1 MMGFFDA
8 DGTVLHVARAGQ
20 GRPLVFV
27 NSLGSD
33 FRIWD
38 DVLPAL
44 TPRAEVIR
52 YDKRG
57 HGLSDL
63 GPISMDAHVAD
74 LAALLDGLATGPAV
88 VCGLSVGGQIA
99 LGLSA
104 ARPDLIRGL
113 ILMDTGHRIGT
124 PAMWDDRIATV
135 EPAGIAGIAAENDR
149 LTRWFTPAFHAT
161 RPADLAGAR
170 NMLIRTPV
178 EGYLGTSCR
187 AIRDADFTGCRAGGC
202 GFRRFAWWAIRTAP
216 PRPHLVAEMAGLIPG
231 ARFEIVADA
240 GHLPCIEQPGVTAAL
255 IGGFLDALEA
265 GAVSDRR
272 DTGMAVRRAV
282 LGDAHVDRAEAAKTP
297 FDAPFQELIVESAWG
312 TVWASDRIS
321 RRERSMLTL
330 AVLAATGNFAEI
342 PMHVRATRNTGASQ
356 ADVMEA
362 FLHAAIYA
370 GVPRANEAIR
380 LAKQTYAEMEGEG

>member
-63 GPISMDAHVAD
+63 GPISMEGHVAD

-124 PAMWDDRIATV
+124 PAMWDERIATI
-135 EPAGIAGIAAENDR
+135 ESGGIAAAAEAT
-149 LTRWFTPAFHAT
+149 LVRWFTPEFHAT

-178 EGYLGTSCR
+178 PGYLGMCR
-187 AIRDADFTGCRAGGC
+187 AIRDADFTRAAQAVSVPTLCIVGDQDGS
-202 GFRRFAWWAIRTAP
+202 TP
-216 PRPHLVAEMAGLIPG
+216 PDLVEEMAGLIPG

-255 IGGFLDALEA
+255 IGGFLDAVEA
-265 GAVSDRR
+265 GS
-272 DTGMAVRRAV
+272 
-282 LGDAHVDRAEAAKTP
+282 
-297 FDAPFQELIVESAWG
+297 
-312 TVWASDRIS
+312 
-321 RRERSMLTL
+321 
-330 AVLAATGNFAEI
+330 
-342 PMHVRATRNTGASQ
+342 
-356 ADVMEA
+356 
-362 FLHAAIYA
+362 
-370 GVPRANEAIR
+370 
-380 LAKQTYAEMEGEG
+380 

>member
-1 MMGFFDA
+1 MQFTAANGI
-8 DGTVLHVARAGQ
+8 TLHTDRAGA
-20 GRPLVFV
+20 GPPIVFV

-38 DVLPAL
+38 AVLPAL
-44 TPRAEVIR
+44 TQRAEVIR

-63 GPISMDAHVAD
+63 GPITMDAHVAD

-88 VCGLSVGGQIA
+88 ICGLSVGGQIA

-135 EPAGIAGIAAENDR
+135 TAAGIAGIAENI

-178 EGYLGTSCR
+178 EGYLGTSA
-187 AIRDADFTGCRAGGC
+187 AIRDADFTVAARALRVPTLCMVGDQDGS
-202 GFRRFAWWAIRTAP
+202 TP
-216 PRPHLVAEMAGLIPG
+216 PALVAEMAGLIPG

-265 GAVSDRR
+265 
-272 DTGMAVRRAV
+272 
-282 LGDAHVDRAEAAKTP
+282 
-297 FDAPFQELIVESAWG
+297 AP
-312 TVWASDRIS
+312 
-321 RRERSMLTL
+321 
-330 AVLAATGNFAEI
+330 
-342 PMHVRATRNTGASQ
+342 
-356 ADVMEA
+356 
-362 FLHAAIYA
+362 
-370 GVPRANEAIR
+370 
-380 LAKQTYAEMEGEG
+380 

>member
-63 GPISMDAHVAD
+63 GPISMEGHVAD

-135 EPAGIAGIAAENDR
+135 TAAGIAGIAENI
-149 LTRWFTPAFHAT
+149 LTRWFTPAFPRDPPGRSGRRAQHAD
-161 RPADLAGAR
+161 PDAGGG
-170 NMLIRTPV
+170 LS
-178 EGYLGTSCR
+178 GHLGGDPRCR
-187 AIRDADFTGCRAGGC
+187 FHGCRAGAAGSHPLHGGRSGRLHPARTGRRNGRADPRRPVRDRRGC
-202 GFRRFAWWAIRTAP
+202 GPSA
-216 PRPHLVAEMAGLIPG
+216 
-231 ARFEIVADA
+231 
-240 GHLPCIEQPGVTAAL
+240 CIEQPGVTAAL

-265 GAVSDRR
+265 
-272 DTGMAVRRAV
+272 
-282 LGDAHVDRAEAAKTP
+282 
-297 FDAPFQELIVESAWG
+297 AP
-312 TVWASDRIS
+312 
-321 RRERSMLTL
+321 
-330 AVLAATGNFAEI
+330 
-342 PMHVRATRNTGASQ
+342 
-356 ADVMEA
+356 
-362 FLHAAIYA
+362 
-370 GVPRANEAIR
+370 
-380 LAKQTYAEMEGEG
+380 

>member
-1 MMGFFDA
+1 MNFFDA
-8 DGTVLHVARAGQ
+8 DGTVLHHARAGQ

-44 TPRAEVIR
+44 TPRAKVIR

-63 GPISMDAHVAD
+63 GPISMEGHVAD

-104 ARPDLIRGL
+104 ARPDLVRGL

-124 PAMWDDRIATV
+124 PEIWDERIATI
-135 EPAGIAGIAAENDR
+135 ESGGIAAAAEAT
-149 LTRWFTPAFHAT
+149 LARWFTPEFHAT

-170 NMLIRTPV
+170 NMLTRTPV
-178 EGYLGTSCR
+178 PGYLGTCR
-187 AIRDADFTGCRAGGC
+187 AIRDADFTRAAQAVSVPTLCIVGDQDGS
-202 GFRRFAWWAIRTAP
+202 TP
-216 PRPHLVAEMAGLIPG
+216 PDLVHDLAALIPG
-231 ARFEIVADA
+231 ARFEVVAKA
-240 GHLPCIEQPGVTAAL
+240 GHLPCIEQPGTTAAL

-265 GAVSDRR
+265 
-272 DTGMAVRRAV
+272 
-282 LGDAHVDRAEAAKTP
+282 TP
-297 FDAPFQELIVESAWG
+297 
-312 TVWASDRIS
+312 
-321 RRERSMLTL
+321 
-330 AVLAATGNFAEI
+330 
-342 PMHVRATRNTGASQ
+342 
-356 ADVMEA
+356 
-362 FLHAAIYA
+362 
-370 GVPRANEAIR
+370 
-380 LAKQTYAEMEGEG
+380 